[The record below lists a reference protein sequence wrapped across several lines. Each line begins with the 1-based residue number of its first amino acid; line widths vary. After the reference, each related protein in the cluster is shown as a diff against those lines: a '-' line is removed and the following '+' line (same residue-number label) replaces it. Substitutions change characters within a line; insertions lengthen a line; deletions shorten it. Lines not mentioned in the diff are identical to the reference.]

1 MKVANEVINVLANC
15 KVDGNNLYLGDIQ
28 LERKLY
34 VSVDKVLKALGG
46 KWNRKARAHVF
57 DSCPGEKIEQLLYT
71 GEYTDEKKE
80 FQFFETPELLAKE
93 LIEMACIQSEETVL
107 EPSAGCGAIAKL
119 IDCDVIELNESNR
132 TILLADGFFIVGSDF
147 LQFNKQYD
155 VIIANPPFSKQQDI
169 DHVNHMLD
177 LAKRCVV
184 SVMSASVLFRDN
196 KKTVMFRE
204 RIENLGGEIT
214 PLPDDSFME
223 SGTKVKTCVVKVFQ
237 GEL

>member
-1 MKVANEVINVLANC
+1 MKVTNDVINVLANC
-15 KVDGNNLYLGDIQ
+15 TVSGNNLCLGDIQ

-46 KWNRKARAHVF
+46 KWNRKAGAHVF
-57 DSCPGEKIEQLLYT
+57 DSCPNEKIEQLLYT
-71 GEYTDEKKE
+71 GEYTDVKKE
-80 FQFFETPELLAKE
+80 FQFFETPQPLAQR
-93 LIEMACIQSEETVL
+93 LIHMACVHSGETVL
-107 EPSAGCGAIAKL
+107 EPSAGQGAIAKF

-132 TILLADGFFIVGSDF
+132 TILLKAGFFIVGNDF
-147 LQFNKQYD
+147 LQFNNQYD

-196 KKTVMFRE
+196 KKTVLFRE

-214 PLPDDSFME
+214 PLPDDSFVT
-223 SGTKVKTCVVKVFQ
+223 SGTKVKTCVVKVIK
-237 GEL
+237 